1 MANDERDPRTL
12 DAGGVAAFL
21 RERGFA
27 PNTVASVR
35 CVGLSGAQLLALT
48 ADDLA
53 DEELGL
59 EPNEAAKL
67 ARLIREE
74 TSRTEPG
81 GGPVARNARA
91 WRARLLAGAA
101 AAIVAASLAVLVR
114 RRRRR

>member
-1 MANDERDPRTL
+1 MANDERDCERSTPEGSLRSF
-12 DAGGVAAFL
+12 ASAASPEHG
-21 RERGFA
+21 RVG
-27 PNTVASVR
+27 PVR
-35 CVGLSGAQLLALT
+35 RLSGAQLLALT

-59 EPNEAAKL
+59 EPNGAAKL